1 MMKLLTAL
9 VLIEALLLIWVFA
22 VEPRL
27 LRVSRYQL
35 EAPDMKGLKMVFA
48 SDFHLTPGSKERLRK
63 IVAAINAEKP
73 DIVLLGGDFAK
84 GHLRSVSMPAEEIA
98 AGLAEIKA
106 PAGVFAV
113 LGNHDEWYGKK
124 EMAAALAARGI
135 MVLQNDGRQI
145 DYQGISFYLGGV
157 EDVSTGR
164 PDVGR
169 ALSGAVGAE
178 VLLSHSP
185 DVFPEVPAQTVLT
198 LAGHTHSG
206 QVYVPGFG
214 APIANSRY
222 GQKYLRGLKEENGRR
237 LITSVGLGT
246 SILPVRFCSVPEIVS
261 IEWR

>member
-157 EDVSTGR
+157 
-164 PDVGR
+164 
-169 ALSGAVGAE
+169 SGFRCI
-178 VLLSHSP
+178 
-185 DVFPEVPAQTVLT
+185 D
-198 LAGHTHSG
+198 
-206 QVYVPGFG
+206 
-214 APIANSRY
+214 
-222 GQKYLRGLKEENGRR
+222 
-237 LITSVGLGT
+237 
-246 SILPVRFCSVPEIVS
+246 
-261 IEWR
+261 

>member
-1 MMKLLTAL
+1 MKLLTAL

-84 GHLRSVSMPAEEIA
+84 GHLRSVSMRAEEIA

-124 EMAAALAARGI
+124 EMAAALAC
-135 MVLQNDGRQI
+135 
-145 DYQGISFYLGGV
+145 
-157 EDVSTGR
+157 
-164 PDVGR
+164 
-169 ALSGAVGAE
+169 
-178 VLLSHSP
+178 LLYTSP
-185 DVFPEVPAQTVLT
+185 SPRD
-198 LAGHTHSG
+198 S
-206 QVYVPGFG
+206 
-214 APIANSRY
+214 
-222 GQKYLRGLKEENGRR
+222 
-237 LITSVGLGT
+237 
-246 SILPVRFCSVPEIVS
+246 
-261 IEWR
+261 